1 MKTKIISIAL
11 AVVTM
16 LSAVVLFSGC
26 SDGEYPV
33 EVANITIESQP
44 KNIVVLDAPT
54 AISSSQQAMTDIL
67 WAEVMRLTSSQSQ
80 LPRAS
85 VHMKIPIPTKLSIP
99 AQTLCLQVSQ

>member
-16 LSAVVLFSGC
+16 LSAVALFSGC

-54 AISSSQQAMTDIL
+54 ADIL
-67 WAEVMRLTSSQSQ
+67 IATGYAEVMRLTSSQSQ

-85 VHMKIPIPTKLSIP
+85 VHMKIPIPIKLSIP